1 MINASAALNCHLL
14 ARIYENFMRH
24 TSFKHAVLKSMAC
37 PLVAVMLCLYPL
49 HTAAVQTVPEQGSPY
64 MGSIFVTG
72 TPGLPGD
79 NASNSGFEGVDCR
92 GPSNGHPGTSPS
104 NANLNQPVD

>member
-37 PLVAVMLCLYPL
+37 PLVAVMLCLVSFACCCSADSSRTKAP
-49 HTAAVQTVPEQGSPY
+49 QY
-64 MGSIFVTG
+64 MGVHFVVTG

-79 NASNSGFEGVDCR
+79 NASNSGLCSGEIVVGQVTGIR
-92 GPSNGHPGTSPS
+92 AYIS
-104 NANLNQPVD
+104 V